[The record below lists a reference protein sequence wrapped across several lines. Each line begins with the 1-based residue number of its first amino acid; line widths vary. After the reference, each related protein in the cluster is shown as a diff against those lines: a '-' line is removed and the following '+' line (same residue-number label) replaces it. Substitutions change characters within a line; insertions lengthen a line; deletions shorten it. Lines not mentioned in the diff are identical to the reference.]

1 MMEIVAL
8 DAQSLR
14 HHLDALT
21 EVLHA
26 CVHDGASVGYILPF
40 GHDEARAFWT
50 NAVAPGVAAGT
61 RVLLGATI
69 DGVAAGTVQLDLD
82 TKANQRHR
90 ADVSKL
96 LVHPRH
102 RRKGLG
108 RALML
113 AVEPYAVQ
121 AQRWLLTLDTAGE
134 AAEALYTD
142 LGYQTAGRIPFYA
155 RDALVERYDP
165 TIVMFKTLAGAPRS
179 R

>member
-1 MMEIVAL
+1 MSAIVAL
-8 DAQSLR
+8 DARGLA

-21 EVLHA
+21 QILHA

-50 NAVAPGVAAGT
+50 DTVAPGVAAGT
-61 RVLLGATI
+61 RVLLAATI
-69 DGVAAGTVQLDLD
+69 DGVAAGTVQLDTD

-113 AVEPYAVQ
+113 AIEPYAVR
-121 AQRWLLTLDTAGE
+121 AERWLLTLDTAGD

-155 RDALVERYDP
+155 RDALVARYDP
-165 TIVMFKTLAGAPRS
+165 TIIMFKTLAGAPRS

>member
-1 MMEIVAL
+1 MSPILAL
-8 DAQSLR
+8 DGRGIAQ
-14 HHLDALT
+14 HLEPLA
-21 EVLHA
+21 EILHA

-40 GHDEARAFWT
+40 AMTEARAFWT
-50 NAVAPGVAAGT
+50 DKVAPGVATGT
-61 RVLLGATI
+61 RVLLIATI
-69 DGVAAGTVQLDLD
+69 DDVAAGTVQLDID

-113 AVEPYAVQ
+113 AIEPYAVR
-121 AQRWLLTLDTAGE
+121 ADRWLLTLDTAGD
-134 AAEALYTD
+134 AAEALYAD
-142 LGYQTAGRIPFYA
+142 LGYQIAGKIPLYA

-165 TIVMFKTLAGAPRS
+165 TIIMFKTLPGAPPHR
-179 R
+179 